1 MKQAK
6 LKFKN
11 LNKEGRIAKVS
22 TENTFVAF
30 RKYGFSNF
38 RKLLMPNQLNPYV
51 WRAETWPSEIRLLF
65 WL

>member
-51 WRAETWPSEIRLLF
+51 WRAET
-65 WL
+65 